1 MNYKSLAMLSMLL
14 LLSGCTSMM
23 GNTRSKSTDVDTFHN
38 ISDAVKNTSPVLDV
52 KKGDFKNINIDAEAS
67 PKIEREGRI
76 EYFEVVELNG
86 VANSNFSI
94 TVASLCDCLGFRKWA
109 VLAETFIFA
118 PDGTPIEF
126 KKDGTPETQILTG
139 KFPKDGKYKI
149 LVIADTKYLDQTMG
163 TIHGYLDYTNSA
175 SGITLP
181 LTVHPTGLIQV
192 AWDK

>member
-38 ISDAVKNTSPVLDV
+38 IADAVKNTSPVLDV
-52 KKGDFKNINIDAEAS
+52 KKGDFRNINIDAEAS

-76 EYFEVVELNG
+76 EYFEIAELNG
-86 VANSNFSI
+86 VRNADFSI

-109 VLAETFIFA
+109 VLADSFIFS
-118 PDGTPIEF
+118 PDGTPVEV
-126 KKDGTPETQILTG
+126 KKDGTPEVQILTG

-149 LVIADTKYLDQTMG
+149 LVIANTKYLDQKMG